1 MPDES
6 IAADLID
13 AVSDVLGDLGGVR
26 TFRIVTRS
34 ALDIDNPGAA
44 PTVTNEDLTIDA
56 VLFDFD
62 EKYMSKAN
70 VVEGDM
76 MAIISIENFTDL
88 QKSKVEPGNFLIDG
102 TKIYSIVLVKP
113 IEAAGIDVTYILQL
127 KGH

>member
-6 IAADLID
+6 IAADLIE
-13 AVSDVLGDLGGVR
+13 AVADVLGDLGGVR

-34 ALDIDNPGAA
+34 AIDINNPGSA
-44 PTVTNEDLTIDA
+44 PTVTNEELTIDA

-70 VVEGDM
+70 VVEGDT
-76 MAIISIENFTDL
+76 MAIISIETFTDL

-102 TKIYSIVLVKP
+102 TKIYSIVLAQP